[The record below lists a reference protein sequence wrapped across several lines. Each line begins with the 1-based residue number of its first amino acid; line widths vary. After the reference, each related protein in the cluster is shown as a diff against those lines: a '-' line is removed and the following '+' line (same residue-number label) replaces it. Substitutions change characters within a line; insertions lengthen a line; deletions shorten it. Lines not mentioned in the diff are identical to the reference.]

1 MPREK
6 RQKRDPSVLSDS
18 VSETPGFPAAPLGNH
33 AVLDNFT
40 LPAQSFRSFSQPQK
54 FERVPV
60 RPVPPEPQVIV
71 IVPSV
76 TKNPLSA
83 LPPDALTDLFEL
95 YFEYFNAAIP
105 IIHKQSFM
113 QNWRTESPLLLNA
126 MCALSARYSNHP
138 SVLRLA
144 DGENV
149 RQNLCEMFYF
159 EARDM
164 ADQYT
169 SCPKA
174 STVAAFLML
183 KDLSDD
189 WLAGFPA
196 VVETPLMQE
205 QKRAQIRDFN
215 STTVFIRPTL
225 SSFTPP
231 DCSTCFIYLS
241 KIFGHIVDFTKQY
254 NTNTSPTGTSSIQNS
269 HSPSPT
275 IDLDLRLSLLETS
288 LVSWYASLPEPI
300 RTPLSPTMTPP
311 DHFCAIA
318 NLQIYYHL
326 CMMILH
332 KPNLMH
338 TLRTYPPKTHHTTI
352 PHTRSFQTC
361 HRAAQQITR
370 LVYTLR
376 HNNNSQWTHMG
387 APLTCCYAVFQG
399 ALVFLIA
406 GQVYCGGGGGLEAA
420 RVHVEALRGL
430 AKDWALA
437 GKLGETLNGLIE

>member
-1 MPREK
+1 CCYFLPC
-6 RQKRDPSVLSDS
+6 S
-18 VSETPGFPAAPLGNH
+18 SE
-33 AVLDNFT
+33 
-40 LPAQSFRSFSQPQK
+40 
-54 FERVPV
+54 
-60 RPVPPEPQVIV
+60 
-71 IVPSV
+71 
-76 TKNPLSA
+76 
-83 LPPDALTDLFEL
+83 
-95 YFEYFNAAIP
+95 
-105 IIHKQSFM
+105 
-113 QNWRTESPLLLNA
+113 
-126 MCALSARYSNHP
+126 
-138 SVLRLA
+138 
-144 DGENV
+144 
-149 RQNLCEMFYF
+149 
-159 EARDM
+159 
-164 ADQYT
+164 
-169 SCPKA
+169 
-174 STVAAFLML
+174 
-183 KDLSDD
+183 D

-196 VVETPLMQE
+196 LVETPLMQE
-205 QKRAQIRDFN
+205 QNRAQIRDFN

-225 SSFTPP
+225 SSSSPP
-231 DCSTCFIYLS
+231 DCSTCFIFLS

-254 NTNTSPTGTSSIQNS
+254 STNTSPTGTSSIH

-376 HNNNSQWTHMG
+376 HNNNPQWTRIG
-387 APLTCCYAVFQG
+387 APLMYCYAVFQG

-406 GQVYCGGGGGLEAA
+406 GQVCCGGGGGLEAA
-420 RVHVEALRGL
+420 RVHVVALRGL
-430 AKDWALA
+430 ARDWALA
-437 GKLGETLNGLIE
+437 GKLGETLSGLIEVAREAALNGESACGEGCLRQGQVMGGGGGRGLDVGGYFYGHEDSILNGSVGMSVGGWQKGV